1 MFIYLLM
8 FRNVHQEKFD
18 DTKGVIRG
26 HKLKKKQ
33 CNIKAKRNFFVA
45 WNTMFMLSSGI
56 LYHIQ
61 QTESLITH

>member
-1 MFIYLLM
+1 M

-33 CNIKAKRNFFVA
+33 CNIKAKRNFFCGMEHDVHVELGHLVPHSA
-45 WNTMFMLSSGI
+45 D
-56 LYHIQ
+56 
-61 QTESLITH
+61 